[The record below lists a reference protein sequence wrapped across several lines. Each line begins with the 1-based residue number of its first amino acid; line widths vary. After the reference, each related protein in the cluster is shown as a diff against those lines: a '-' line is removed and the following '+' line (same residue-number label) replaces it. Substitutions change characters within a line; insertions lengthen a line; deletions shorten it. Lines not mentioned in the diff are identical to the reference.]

1 MIVKVINWWGLDSM
15 GDQPTRRRG
24 SSRKFRKPPA
34 SGEAGPMAKL
44 EAKGWTVLPRRSAR
58 VREKPSLAIALVDPR
73 PLTRRSIAEMLTK
86 ALPDSMTVA
95 ASSCE
100 ELIEIE
106 KRPIASPNLVIAY
119 IRSAAVTDA
128 CVQSALELVRL
139 RLPQARVVVL
149 SDRNDVENVNEAL
162 TCGVWGYIPT
172 SVEAEVAFAALRL
185 INAGGTYVPAQER
198 TPRTAKLGI
207 GVESQRPRL
216 SDELD
221 LTPRELSVLD
231 LLREGKPNKLIA
243 AGLSMEESTVKVHV
257 RNILKKL
264 HAANRTQAASVAN
277 RLLGE
282 PPPET
287 IGLLRSASGGGM
299 NSKSRHAESVGG

>member
-1 MIVKVINWWGLDSM
+1 
-15 GDQPTRRRG
+15 
-24 SSRKFRKPPA
+24 
-34 SGEAGPMAKL
+34 MAKL

-106 KRPIASPNLVIAY
+106 KRPIASPNLIIVY

>member
-24 SSRKFRKPPA
+24 SSRKFRKPLA
-34 SGEAGPMAKL
+34 SGEAGSMAKL

-58 VREKPSLAIALVDPR
+58 VREKPSLVIALVDPR

-106 KRPIASPNLVIAY
+106 KRPIASPNLIIVY

>member
-24 SSRKFRKPPA
+24 SSRKFRKPLA
-34 SGEAGPMAKL
+34 SGEAGSMAKL

-58 VREKPSLAIALVDPR
+58 VREKPSLVIALVDPR

-172 SVEAEVAFAALRL
+172 LVEAEVAFAALRL

>member
-1 MIVKVINWWGLDSM
+1 M
-15 GDQPTRRRG
+15 GR
-24 SSRKFRKPPA
+24 
-34 SGEAGPMAKL
+34 GEAL
-44 EAKGWTVLPRRSAR
+44 RRVGVPLAR
-58 VREKPSLAIALVDPR
+58 GEGTETAQSRQTETKVVTARPKVVRRKSSVSIALIDPK
-73 PLTRRSIAEMLTK
+73 PLTRRSIADMLAE
-86 ALPDSMTVA
+86 ALPDYLTVA

-100 ELIEIE
+100 ELLEVQG
-106 KRPIASPNLVIAY
+106 KSVVSPRLIVVY
-119 IRSAAVTDA
+119 IRSAGVTDC
-128 CVQSALELVRL
+128 CVQNALEFVRL
-139 RLPQARVVVL
+139 RLPEAQVVVL
-149 SDRNDVENVNEAL
+149 SDRDDVENVNEAL